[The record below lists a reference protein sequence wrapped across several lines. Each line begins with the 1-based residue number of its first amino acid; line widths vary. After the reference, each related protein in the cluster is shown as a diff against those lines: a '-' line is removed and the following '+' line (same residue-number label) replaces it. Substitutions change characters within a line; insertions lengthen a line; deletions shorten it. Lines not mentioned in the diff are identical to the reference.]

1 VGVSQVD
8 LQRLRRCV
16 ELARTALDNGHGP
29 FGAILVD
36 AKGRTVYEDHNRI
49 TDDDQTLHAE
59 MGIVRWAVANLA
71 PVHRVR
77 ATVYT
82 SCEQCPMCAAAHA
95 WAGLGRI
102 VYATS
107 CAQLAQ
113 WLTEWHAPTPP
124 VAMLPVTAVA
134 PRAVTDGPAPELE
147 AEMKFLYEARYRR

>member
-1 VGVSQVD
+1 MVVRQVD
-8 LQRLRRCV
+8 LEHLRRCV
-16 ELARTALDNGHGP
+16 QLARIALENGHAP
-29 FGAILVD
+29 FGAMLVG
-36 AKGRTVYEDHNRI
+36 ANGQTLYEDHNRT

-59 MGIVRWAVANLA
+59 LGVVRWAVANVA
-71 PVHRVR
+71 PVHRIR

-107 CAQLAQ
+107 CAQLTE

-134 PRAVTDGPAPELE
+134 PRAVVDGPAPELE
-147 AEMKFLYEARYRR
+147 DEMKTLYETRYRR

>member
-1 VGVSQVD
+1 VVVSQVD
-8 LQRLRRCV
+8 LQHLRRCV

-29 FGAILVD
+29 FGAILVGAD
-36 AKGRTVYEDHNRI
+36 GQTRYEDHNRV

-59 MGIVRWAVANLA
+59 LGVVRWAVANLA
-71 PVHRVR
+71 PVHRIR

-107 CAQLAQ
+107 CAQLTE
-113 WLTEWHAPTPP
+113 WLTEWRAPTPP
-124 VAMLPVTAVA
+124 VAMLPISTVA
-134 PRAVTDGPAPELE
+134 PRAVVDGPAAELE
-147 AEMKFLYEARYRR
+147 EEMKSLYAARYRR

>member
-1 VGVSQVD
+1 VGLSEVD

-16 ELARTALDNGHGP
+16 ELAQIALDNGHAP

-36 AKGRTVYEDHNRI
+36 ANGQTVYEDHNRI

-71 PVHRVR
+71 PVLRIR

-107 CAQLAQ
+107 CAQL
-113 WLTEWHAPTPP
+113 TEWLGEWQVPTP
-124 VAMLPVTAVA
+124 VAMLPITTVA
-134 PRAVTDGPAPELE
+134 PRAVADGPVRELE
-147 AEMKFLYEARYRR
+147 AEMKSLYEARYRR

>member
-1 VGVSQVD
+1 MGVSQVD
-8 LQRLRRCV
+8 LERLRRCV

-36 AKGRTVYEDHNRI
+36 AKRRTVYEDHNRI
-49 TDDDQTLHAE
+49 TEDDQTLHAE

-71 PVHRVR
+71 PVHRIR

-95 WAGLGRI
+95 WAGLGRT

-107 CAQLAQ
+107 CAQLTQ

-134 PRAVTDGPAPELE
+134 PRAVADGPAPELE
-147 AEMKFLYEARYRR
+147 AEMKSLYEARYRR

>member
-8 LQRLRRCV
+8 LERLRRCV

-36 AKGRTVYEDHNRI
+36 AKRRTVYEDHNRI
-49 TDDDQTLHAE
+49 TEDDQTLHAE

-71 PVHRVR
+71 PVHRIR

-95 WAGLGRI
+95 WAGLGRT

-107 CAQLAQ
+107 CAQLTQ

-134 PRAVTDGPAPELE
+134 PRAVADGPAPELE
-147 AEMKFLYEARYRR
+147 AEMKSLYEARYRR

>member
-1 VGVSQVD
+1 MVVSRVD
-8 LQRLRRCV
+8 LEHLRRCV
-16 ELARTALDNGHGP
+16 ALARTALDNGHGP
-29 FGAILVD
+29 FGAILIG
-36 AKGRTVYEDHNRI
+36 ANGKTLYEDHNRV

-59 MGIVRWAVANLA
+59 LGVVRWAVANLA
-71 PVHRVR
+71 PVHRIR

-107 CAQLAQ
+107 CDQLTR

-124 VAMLPVTAVA
+124 VAMLPVATVA
-134 PRAVTDGPAPELE
+134 PRAVVDGPAPELDE
-147 AEMKFLYEARYRR
+147 EMKSLYEARYRR

>member
-1 VGVSQVD
+1 MSQVD
-8 LQRLRRCV
+8 LERLRRCV

-29 FGAILVD
+29 FAAFLVD

-71 PVHRVR
+71 PVHRIR
-77 ATVYT
+77 AIVYT

-107 CAQLAQ
+107 CAQLTQ

-134 PRAVTDGPAPELE
+134 PRVVADGPAPELE
-147 AEMKFLYEARYRR
+147 AEMKSLYEARYRR

>member
-16 ELARTALDNGHGP
+16 ELAHTARDNGHAP

-36 AKGRTVYEDHNRI
+36 HEGRTLHEDHNRT

-59 MGIVRWAVANLA
+59 IGIIRWAVANLA
-71 PVHRVR
+71 PVHRIR

-82 SCEQCPMCAAAHA
+82 SCEPCPMCAAAHA
-95 WAGLGRI
+95 WAGLGRT

-107 CAQLAQ
+107 NTQLTQ
-113 WLTEWHAPTPP
+113 WLTEWRLPTPP
-124 VAMLPVTAVA
+124 VAMLPITTVT
-134 PRAVTDGPAPELE
+134 PRAVADGPAPELE
-147 AEMKFLYEARYRR
+147 AEMKSLYEDRYRR